1 MGVASEGPGPRCM
14 KPPNGDIRFNR
25 AEYDH
30 CMTTLEEAA

>member
-1 MGVASEGPGPRCM
+1 MAREGRGSRYM

-25 AEYDH
+25 AEYDR